1 MGKSSRMI
9 VLCEDRQH
17 KTLIYRLLKALGFPR
32 RRIRTETS
40 PRADGAADQF
50 VRERY
55 ADEVVLHRQVA
66 ARMNAGLVVMID
78 ADENSVDDRYQELQ
92 QQLDDHDIDPRKPGE
107 AICIL
112 VPKREVETWIYA
124 LEGEDVD
131 ENTKYPKLDREGDC
145 EAAVQRLA
153 EMVRTQCP
161 GGLISSLQKGCVELS
176 NRLPG

>member
-1 MGKSSRMI
+1 MSKSSRMI

-17 KTLIYRLLKALGFPR
+17 ETLIYRLLKALGFPR

-55 ADEVVLHRQVA
+55 ADEVALHRQVA

-78 ADENSVDDRYQELQ
+78 ADENSVRERYQELQ
-92 QQLDDHDIDPRKPGE
+92 QQLDDRGLSHRSRGE
-107 AICIL
+107 HICIL

-124 LEGEDVD
+124 LEGRDVD
-131 ENTKYPKLDREGDC
+131 ENMKYPKLEREGDC
-145 EAAVQRLA
+145 ADAVQYLA
-153 EMVRTQCP
+153 DMVRTQCADDLLP
-161 GGLISSLQKGCVELS
+161 SLYRGCRELTEH
-176 NRLPG
+176 LPD